1 MTVEITNVMDN
12 VYDTLMEN
20 TIFLDFNFVDK
31 FPESWY
37 DNDNQTIYLAKN
49 VGVAL
54 FKLKIER
61 V

>member
-1 MTVEITNVMDN
+1 MSKVMDN
-12 VYDTLMEN
+12 LYDVLMEN
-20 TIFLDFNFVDK
+20 TNFIDFNFLEA
-31 FPESWY
+31 FPETWY

-49 VGVAL
+49 VGVVL